1 MKKRLIT
8 LLIAFIMMF
17 ALVVPAYASG
27 SNENNEATAS
37 KTGGLDFYSITVN
50 YTDSILVDY
59 TREKV
64 GKEYLLLFESSKG
77 DKVLS
82 DKVVLRAGVTQDLDY
97 IGYDKSV
104 PSKSPVSNFYQLY
117 EPNEGIVADAHY
129 SKFPYDYAYITHI
142 QDGAILQSKS
152 AFSFYGIFAPY
163 DEGGAYKNQ
172 NPNVA
177 YDSDGYA
184 LDKNKDEDG
193 NHYRID
199 ANEYRIDKNGLW
211 FDESGYRVEL
221 FYEEPIVN
229 YIGSNADKKETT
241 NLTHASTD
249 ELIAVDYASR
259 FDENGKI
266 LPLEDLNIYYY
277 ISAADYNQFI
287 KDNKATASG
296 GNPAKLPLKK
306 AAATEAEAKETGAEL
321 VSTILTGTNKLDNV
335 MQAGSNL
342 RSKYFY
348 VVCSVESYR
357 VSKQSS
363 TFKDDKVVVDES
375 KTMVDDVYK
384 STATT
389 FSSDFIARDTKGNR
403 IYSTPVYG
411 EPKLNVEIESIT
423 VEVDAVGT
431 VNGDVDPQQNNK
443 ITVSVNDFPKNI
455 ALKEEALADK
465 WILQETFDA
474 YKCKV
479 LGTVNSETTTDKA
492 EWNESKVKDGSYKDT
507 VKSLKLNMTKEEMNS
522 LPLTGYVYLSF
533 DIETQQPESAFNKD
547 YIKYASNGT
556 DSSLSTLNAYI
567 WTRPAEQEKPD
578 GTQTTTVVS
587 SGLSTGAL
595 IGIIAG
601 GVAVVAAV
609 VVVLI
614 IVLGKKK
621 K

>member
-27 SNENNEATAS
+27 SNENTEADAS
-37 KTGGLDFYSITVN
+37 KTGGMDFYSITIN

-104 PSKSPVSNFYQLY
+104 PSKAPVSNFYQLY
-117 EPNEGIVADAHY
+117 EPNEGIAAGAHY

-172 NPNVA
+172 NPNVE
-177 YDSDGYA
+177 YDADGYA
-184 LDKNKDEDG
+184 LDKNKDADG
-193 NHYRID
+193 NYYRID
-199 ANEYRIDKNGLW
+199 ANEFRIDKDGLW
-211 FDESGYRVEL
+211 YDESGYRVEL
-221 FYEEPIVN
+221 FYQEPIVN
-229 YIGSNADKKETT
+229 YIGSNDDKKETT

-259 FDENGKI
+259 FDENGKV
-266 LPLEDLNIYYY
+266 LPLEDLNVYYY
-277 ISAADYNQFI
+277 ITADDYNKFI
-287 KDNKATASG
+287 KENKATATG

-306 AAATEAEAKETGAEL
+306 AAATEAEAKATGAEL
-321 VSTILTGTNKLDNV
+321 VSTILTGTNKLETV
-335 MQAGSNL
+335 MNAGNNL
-342 RSKYFY
+342 RTKYFY
-348 VVCSVESYR
+348 VVCSVDSYR

-363 TFKDDKVVVDES
+363 KFDGDKVVVDES

-389 FSSDFIARDTKGNR
+389 FSSDFIARDAKGNR
-403 IYSTPVYG
+403 VYSTPIHG
-411 EPKLNVEIESIT
+411 EPKLKVEIESIT
-423 VEVDAVGT
+423 VEIDAVGT
-431 VNGDVDPQQNNK
+431 VEGGNDLQKNNK
-443 ITVSVNDFPKNI
+443 ITVSINDFPQNI

-492 EWNESKVKDGSYKDT
+492 EWNSGKVKDGSYKDT
-507 VKSLKLNMTKEEMNS
+507 VKSLKLNMTKEELNS

-533 DIETQQPESAFNKD
+533 DIETHQPEDAFNTD

-567 WTRPAEQEKPD
+567 WTRPAEKEVDNKVP
-578 GTQTTTVVS
+578 VS
-587 SGLSTGAL
+587 GAATSGLSTGAL
-595 IGIIAG
+595 IGIICG
-601 GVAVVAAV
+601 GVAVLAAI

-614 IVLGKKK
+614 IVLRKKK
-621 K
+621 